1 MPAQASDWQVDPFA
15 GEIKD
20 GCVWGRGAVDMK
32 DFDAMVLSVVRDRQR
47 TGRAPRR
54 PIRLVFT
61 ADEEAGSGVGAHWLV
76 ENRPDLI
83 ADCTEA
89 IGEVGGFSLTVRD
102 DLRCTPC
109 RSPKRGSPG
118 QPGSRMAPPGTG
130 RCATMT
136 TR

>member
-1 MPAQASDWQVDPFA
+1 MVPAQASDWQVDPFA

-20 GCVWGRGAVDMK
+20 GCGWGRGAVDMK

-54 PIRLVFT
+54 PIRLIFT

-83 ADCTEA
+83 DAAGLEDLLQCPLCGDHLSHNEQ
-89 IGEVGGFSLTVRD
+89 GFECLGCKKYYPVED
-102 DLRCTPC
+102 GIIDLRVCGP
-109 RSPKRGSPG
+109 SS
-118 QPGSRMAPPGTG
+118 
-130 RCATMT
+130 
-136 TR
+136 